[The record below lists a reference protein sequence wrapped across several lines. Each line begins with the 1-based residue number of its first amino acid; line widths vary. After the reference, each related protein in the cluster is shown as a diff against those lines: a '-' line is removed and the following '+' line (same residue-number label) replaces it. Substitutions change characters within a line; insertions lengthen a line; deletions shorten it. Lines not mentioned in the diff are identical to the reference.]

1 MLRMYGM
8 YVLPPACQNPSHP
21 DPNSYWERERWR
33 ERNTQPPSSTS
44 STDKILNLGFHRD
57 LVINRNSL
65 VVVTV
70 VLPHEE
76 VPTPSRPFSISL
88 STLVMNLLVSLSLSE
103 IGRAGDAL
111 RRRYGNRRQL
121 SVGFKGLFG
130 RLPVA
135 VIFLLICT
143 VSLFASLKGN
153 NSSLNRP
160 QVGLSYFVP
169 FRVVFL
175 VLSVQFLHL
184 NAMFTLMSEIKDL
197 GFRTRKARKLEFL
210 F

>member
-1 MLRMYGM
+1 M
-8 YVLPPACQNPSHP
+8 
-21 DPNSYWERERWR
+21 
-33 ERNTQPPSSTS
+33 
-44 STDKILNLGFHRD
+44 
-57 LVINRNSL
+57 
-65 VVVTV
+65 
-70 VLPHEE
+70 
-76 VPTPSRPFSISL
+76 
-88 STLVMNLLVSLSLSE
+88 
-103 IGRAGDAL
+103 
-111 RRRYGNRRQL
+111 
-121 SVGFKGLFG
+121 GFKGLFG